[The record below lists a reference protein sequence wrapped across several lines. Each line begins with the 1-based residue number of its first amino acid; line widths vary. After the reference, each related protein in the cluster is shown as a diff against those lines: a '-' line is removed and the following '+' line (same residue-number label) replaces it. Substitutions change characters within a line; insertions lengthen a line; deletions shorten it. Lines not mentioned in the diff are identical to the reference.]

1 MKQTNY
7 HVFDCLIE
15 GVQIVDSQW
24 RYVYVNKAV
33 ALQAKSSV
41 ESLLG
46 KTMMEQFPGIE
57 NTEMFQQLK
66 ACMKDREPRQIVNE
80 FAFPDGSRGWFEL
93 SMQPVSEGVL
103 VISFDISE
111 LKNAQVELREKLM
124 ERTEMLIQIERQ
136 KKQLEEF
143 CHIISHNLRA
153 PLANLLL
160 LSDMVQDSPDMDEKL
175 TLMGKQ
181 KPVIDFLH
189 EIFEELVDATQI
201 KLNHQIKKDLVVL
214 EECLDRSLQLLQG
227 EIMLSEASIDYDF
240 SEIPSVYFP
249 RIYLESVI
257 FNLLSNAIKYR
268 APERPPRV
276 RFRSYLYE
284 GWVCI
289 EVSDNGLGI
298 DMKRYGDKLFKL
310 RKTFHD
316 HPNAKGLGLFM
327 SKTQIEALGGTIL
340 AQSQPGEG
348 STFTARLYRK

>member
-111 LKNAQVELREKLM
+111 LKNA
-124 ERTEMLIQIERQ
+124 
-136 KKQLEEF
+136 
-143 CHIISHNLRA
+143 
-153 PLANLLL
+153 
-160 LSDMVQDSPDMDEKL
+160 
-175 TLMGKQ
+175 
-181 KPVIDFLH
+181 
-189 EIFEELVDATQI
+189 
-201 KLNHQIKKDLVVL
+201 
-214 EECLDRSLQLLQG
+214 
-227 EIMLSEASIDYDF
+227 
-240 SEIPSVYFP
+240 
-249 RIYLESVI
+249 
-257 FNLLSNAIKYR
+257 
-268 APERPPRV
+268 
-276 RFRSYLYE
+276 
-284 GWVCI
+284 
-289 EVSDNGLGI
+289 
-298 DMKRYGDKLFKL
+298 
-310 RKTFHD
+310 
-316 HPNAKGLGLFM
+316 
-327 SKTQIEALGGTIL
+327 
-340 AQSQPGEG
+340 
-348 STFTARLYRK
+348 